1 MPCSI
6 AYSLRCR
13 RTGARLSRTVFR
25 GWAET
30 DRRSALV
37 APFGGAVS
45 DKYPRLVMLAGMIL
59 SSVSALSLTQLM
71 TGGPD
76 SLPGVMISLA
86 AFGAGL
92 GLYIAPD
99 NNATMAAGAG
109 SRIG

>member
-1 MPCSI
+1 MRGYHEPFF
-6 AYSLRCR
+6 AAGLR
-13 RTGARLSRTVFR
+13 LTVVPV
-25 GWAET
+25 AP
-30 DRRSALV
+30 ALV
-37 APFGGAVS
+37 APFGGAAS